1 MKILPSITTYLT
13 PDWPAR
19 IRQLDDLG
27 IKEIALFLTAIS
39 GQDRERLYKLLIQ
52 TKLQKITHVH
62 LRDDMQPWELDWLV
76 DNYKTG
82 LFNIHAKPEFL
93 KLLAENKKHA
103 GKIYVENGG
112 RIDQEFIEFLPQCF
126 GLCIDFSHWAVGKLF
141 NRPGYDKF
149 EEIVN
154 KNKIGCSHVSAFSPQ
169 GILVQAPDETY
180 TSHAPHDFRTLDEL
194 GYLVQ
199 FKKYLPEYVSL
210 ELFNPL
216 KEQLKA
222 KEYLEKL
229 LA

>member
-19 IRQLDDLG
+19 IFQLEDLG
-27 IKEIALFLTAIS
+27 IQEIALFLTAIP
-39 GQDRERLYKLLIQ
+39 GTEREKLYQLLKQ
-52 TKLQKITHVH
+52 TKLKKITHVH
-62 LRDDMQPWELDWLV
+62 LRDDMESWELDWLV
-76 DNYKTG
+76 DNYQTE

-93 KLLAENKKHA
+93 PLLADNKKHLS
-103 GKIYVENGG
+103 KIYVENGG
-112 RIDQEFIEFLPQCF
+112 KIDEYFINFLSQCA
-126 GLCIDFSHWAVGKLF
+126 GLCIDFSHWSVGKSLS
-141 NRPGYDKF
+141 RPGYNKF
-149 EEIVN
+149 EEIAI
-154 KNKIGCSHVSAFSPQ
+154 KNKIGCAHVSAFSPQ

-194 GYLVQ
+194 DYLVQ

-216 KEQLKA
+216 IEQLKA